1 MNNKEVYV
9 VYDPVEKTILGV
21 YDDMEKFKVLTSD
34 LIRYAVGQLHI
45 SSCTMNESLC
55 IKV

>member
-9 VYDPVEKTILGV
+9 VFDPVEQTILGV
-21 YDDMEKFKVLTSD
+21 YDDMEKLKELTSD
-34 LIRYAVGQLHI
+34 LIRYAVGHLLI
-45 SSCTMNESLC
+45 SSCTMNESPC

>member
-1 MNNKEVYV
+1 MILLK
-9 VYDPVEKTILGV
+9 KTILGV
-21 YDDMEKFKVLTSD
+21 YDDMEKLKELTSD
-34 LIRYAVGQLHI
+34 LIRYEAGQLLI